1 MRSGGFGSVSSGLGG
16 IHAGRSEL
24 MFTGSSRSATSCSK
38 TAVVAV
44 DLPHDNG
51 SWTSD
56 IASNCRGMQGSKL
69 YGG

>member
-1 MRSGGFGSVSSGLGG
+1 
-16 IHAGRSEL
+16 
-24 MFTGSSRSATSCSK
+24 MFTGSSLSATSCSK
-38 TAVVAV
+38 TAAVAV

-56 IASNCRGMQGSKL
+56 IALNRRGMQGSKL